1 MSQASEALQKQI
13 DDATRLK
20 NQWDAELIKLNQSLL
35 TAKFGKKNEIKKA
48 IRNAEQQIKDYNRQ
62 IKKLN
67 DDLASL
73 LKVEVKHQ
81 DDVILAEKGIDPKK
95 EMFDAFGNA
104 VQSLVPA
111 LTGTLNS
118 GKRAADATTETITQ
132 SKSFFKDNITYI
144 LIGVALLIF
153 ILFKK
158 K

>member
-95 EMFDAFGNA
+95 EMFDAFGKAIEN
-104 VQSLVPA
+104 
-111 LTGTLNS
+111 LTPVLS
-118 GKRAADATTETITQ
+118 GGLQNKRTADAPVENTNTK
-132 SKSFFKDNITYI
+132 KSFLEGNMMYV
-144 LIGVALLIF
+144 LIGAVVLVFMLM
-153 ILFKK
+153 KK